1 MRPRPPKIMTGFRG
15 AYSKEFLE
23 QLAKD
28 LGIEWTYIQAITIPK
43 DQVPVRPMDPPSGE
57 LHYAE
62 IT

>member
-1 MRPRPPKIMTGFRG
+1 MTGFRG